1 MNFRDEIAKTI
12 SEGLNVTTNE
22 VVEALE
28 VPPDYALG
36 DYAFPCFK
44 FASKSGKKPNEL
56 AKELSETIKLDFV
69 ENIETKGAY
78 LNFFIKAENVVEN
91 VLSEI
96 SEKKECYGSTN
107 EGKGKTVVMDYS
119 SPNIAKPFGIGHLR
133 STVIGNSIYRI
144 LKFRGY
150 NCVGVNHLG
159 DWGTQF
165 GKLIVAYEN
174 WGEEKKLEKDPIK
187 HLLDIYVKF
196 HDEAKIN
203 PELDEE
209 AREEFRKLENGNKKS
224 LAIWEMFK
232 ELSLK
237 EFEKYYAELNI
248 EFDSNAGE
256 SFYND
261 KMDAAIKTLEKKVKT
276 ELSDGALVVELEKM
290 PPFMLKKTNGSST
303 YHTRDLAAAIYRLT
317 EYKADKL
324 LYVVGAPQKLHFK
337 QLFSVLGKMGHEESK
352 FEHVDFGHFLG
363 MSTRKGNIIFLEDV
377 LDKGIELAKKIIS
390 VKNPKLKNKNEVAK
404 MVGIGAIIFGD
415 LSSDRVK
422 DVEFD
427 WGRILNFE
435 GESGPYVQYTHARC
449 CSVLKKS
456 ETEIKKTGLKWDKF
470 TSEEELKLIK
480 HLGSFENA
488 IEQAAK
494 QYKPSIIA
502 RYLLDLCGLFNSF
515 YAKHKIIGSE
525 EELLQLRLL
534 LVDSVRTIIDSGLNL
549 LGIKAPEEM

>member
-1 MNFRDEIAKTI
+1 
-12 SEGLNVTTNE
+12 
-22 VVEALE
+22 
-28 VPPDYALG
+28 
-36 DYAFPCFK
+36 
-44 FASKSGKKPNEL
+44 
-56 AKELSETIKLDFV
+56 
-69 ENIETKGAY
+69 
-78 LNFFIKAENVVEN
+78 
-91 VLSEI
+91 
-96 SEKKECYGSTN
+96 
-107 EGKGKTVVMDYS
+107 
-119 SPNIAKPFGIGHLR
+119 
-133 STVIGNSIYRI
+133 
-144 LKFRGY
+144 
-150 NCVGVNHLG
+150 
-159 DWGTQF
+159 
-165 GKLIVAYEN
+165 
-174 WGEEKKLEKDPIK
+174 
-187 HLLDIYVKF
+187 
-196 HDEAKIN
+196 
-203 PELDEE
+203 
-209 AREEFRKLENGNKKS
+209 
-224 LAIWEMFK
+224 
-232 ELSLK
+232 LK

-427 WGRILNFE
+427 WDRILNFE